1 MLDTHLAELY
11 GVLAKRLN
19 EQVRRNLDRFP
30 SDFMFQLTWEEVEPL
45 RSQIATLDEGATG
58 FSKRGRHRK
67 YPPYAFT
74 EQGVAMLSGILRSKR
89 AVQVNVAIMRVFVK
103 LREILL
109 QNKELAQK
117 LSELEQKI
125 EKHDED
131 ISAIFEAIRRM
142 MAVEEKPKRQIG
154 FYAR

>member
-1 MLDTHLAELY
+1 MGGSRAFKVAICDL
-11 GVLAKRLN
+11 
-19 EQVRRNLDRFP
+19 RRRCNGFFKTWTP
-30 SDFMFQLTWEEVEPL
+30 SEV
-45 RSQIATLDEGATG
+45 SAV
-58 FSKRGRHRK
+58 
-67 YPPYAFT
+67 YAFT

-89 AVQVNVAIMRVFVK
+89 GVQVNVAIMRVFVK

-154 FYAR
+154 FYVL